1 MTARLLEASVRSRAG
16 IPVIDLEGEI
26 SGLSEEALGTAFAE
40 ASRQE
45 SDAILLNFAGVGY
58 MNSSGIALIVGLL
71 TQTRTSDVRLI
82 ATGLSE
88 HFTQIFQITRLSD
101 FITLYADEEAAVAE
115 NKAPGQQ

>member
-1 MTARLLEASVRSRAG
+1 MTARHLEASVRTRDG

-26 SGLSEEALGTAFAE
+26 SGLSEEALATAFAE

-45 SDAILLNFAGVGY
+45 SDAILLNFTGVGY
-58 MNSSGIALIVGLL
+58 INSTGIALIVGLL
-71 TQTRTSDVRLI
+71 TQARTSGVRLI

-88 HFTQIFQITRLSD
+88 HFTQIFQITRLAD

-115 NKAPGQQ
+115 NKTPE